1 MLTYRA
7 LRGLRGVIWHK
18 QHFGNPEL
26 QAAALADLQSY
37 TFLHKP
43 GTSSQ
48 PSSLSAANLS
58 PEGPGG
64 EQEGFQQGLLGV
76 KKTTWKMLTT
86 CSNEANRFTAEVQ
99 MQFNWSIKFHIFHN
113 SRWTNKTCFWLLT
126 ELPGKE
132 VRTWEPQTRTRL
144 VFHILFLIWLTHQK
158 LDLAEAPA
166 VLLIWKSVFW
176 IWRLRNICSWRLLQ
190 SSSA

>member
-1 MLTYRA
+1 M
-7 LRGLRGVIWHK
+7 WQK

-26 QAAALADLQSY
+26 FQAVQGRKRLTRGCSPRWPPE
-37 TFLHKP
+37 LHFP
-43 GTSSQ
+43 SQ
-48 PSSLSAANLS
+48 TWNKQPTIVSLSS
-58 PEGPGG
+58 KSVPWGPWRWAGG
-64 EQEGFQQGLLGV
+64 FRQGFLGV

-126 ELPGKE
+126 ELPEKE

-144 VFHILFLIWLTHQK
+144 DFHILFLRWLTEHTK
-158 LDLAEAPA
+158 NWTS
-166 VLLIWKSVFW
+166 LLWCF
-176 IWRLRNICSWRLLQ
+176 
-190 SSSA
+190 